1 MNRDESAMR
10 RQQVDEARGDLELTR
25 HMAETAA
32 RAATG
37 MFARD
42 VTIIDLREIVSY
54 TDYFVVA
61 SAETERQTRRIV
73 EEVLEKMREEGYR
86 PARGASTRGRP
97 GSAWTSSMWSSTSS
111 PTKPATTTAWNPSGA
126 APPRNAGRSSAEL
139 RRATHAHFV
148 TR

>member
-1 MNRDESAMR
+1 MNRDESAAR
-10 RQQVDEARGDLELTR
+10 RQQVDEAQDGLELTR

-32 RAATG
+32 QAAAG

-54 TDYFVVA
+54 TDYFVVG

-86 PARGASTRGRP
+86 PRSRRVDEGSTWISLDFLDVVVHVFTDEARDYYRLESLWRGAPQERL
-97 GSAWTSSMWSSTSS
+97 
-111 PTKPATTTAWNPSGA
+111 
-126 APPRNAGRSSAEL
+126 ED
-139 RRATHAHFV
+139 
-148 TR
+148 